1 MDYYKLENDEVGLY
15 HSAIS
20 MVPSGKGKKANNAE
34 YELLLTNQ
42 NFVFVT
48 KTKPLFKKE
57 HVEVEIYDINTIKF
71 YRDRPHIIRKNAVV
85 ELYFKDIEK
94 FIILPSKKEAR
105 IFVNEALRVSSGKS
119 KLVRGV
125 QKVQREIIETNEAL
139 GIDIVKI
146 VVTTASIG
154 LNVAAEVGGYEDA
167 GKKVKLVGRIA
178 KAILGKGKDDAK
190 TIASSGEEDVQE
202 IS

>member
-1 MDYYKLENDEVGLY
+1 MDLHTSM
-15 HSAIS
+15 HSLQIQAPSAPEIKRAIS
-20 MVPSGKGKKANNAE
+20 
-34 YELLLTNQ
+34 
-42 NFVFVT
+42 
-48 KTKPLFKKE
+48 LFS
-57 HVEVEIYDINTIKF
+57 
-71 YRDRPHIIRKNAVV
+71 
-85 ELYFKDIEK
+85 L
-94 FIILPSKKEAR
+94 
-105 IFVNEALRVSSGKS
+105 
-119 KLVRGV
+119 V

-190 TIASSGEEDVQE
+190 TIASSGEENVQE
-202 IS
+202 ISKKSKKRTWLVAFFVIQ